1 VPQSITT
8 ELSSP
13 SSPKAQPLLDALSG
27 ELQRRFGSDGRAR
40 FAEWRE
46 HDQRYVFVLARQDG
60 QPAGCGAVRPIH
72 PGIGEIKRM
81 YAAVPRHGVGSAVL
95 RRLVEE
101 ARKAGYGSLWLQT
114 RWAVEFYR
122 SHGFTERENYG
133 HYVGRSQCA
142 CFERRLF

>member
-13 SSPKAQPLLDALSG
+13 SSPEAQPLLDSLSG

-72 PGIGEIKRM
+72 P
-81 YAAVPRHGVGSAVL
+81 RHGVGSAVL

-101 ARKAGYGSLWLQT
+101 AREAGYGSLWLQT
-114 RWAVEFYR
+114 RWANTAAVEFYR